1 MGHALKQ
8 PILAKLL
15 DITVYRSEGYVERL
29 STTHRSRHVN
39 VFLCSV
45 ILVPIRLP
53 EDASYQPSIPGNMS
67 QTPTTTTSTSNY
79 QSIFG
84 NAIEACRKKTKKDL
98 RSHPLLEKLQNC
110 SSPDAVLRVLYEQLP
125 GFDQSRDTD
134 DNLTKWLDPTVNV
147 LCTFSGV
154 IGGGIGLASPKELM
168 IKGFPALIFDWH
180 TGISTS
186 GRYLHWNWRP
196 SLSEFFFL
204 VQSIPGLIVTPNSPR
219 QLRRLQISRACSLRS
234 LSA

>member
-1 MGHALKQ
+1 M
-8 PILAKLL
+8 
-15 DITVYRSEGYVERL
+15 
-29 STTHRSRHVN
+29 
-39 VFLCSV
+39 FLCPSHRYSTSTV

-84 NAIEACRKKTKKDL
+84 NAIEAYRKKTKKDL

-154 IGGGIGLASPKELM
+154 IGGGIGLASPKELRDEV
-168 IKGFPALIFDWH
+168 IPDLIFDWR
-180 TGISTS
+180 TGIPTS
-186 GRYLHWNWRP
+186 CSNLHWNWCP
-196 SLSEFFFL
+196 SLSECFFH
-204 VQSIPGLIVTPNSPR
+204 VQSIPVLIVTPNSPR
-219 QLRRLQISRACSLRS
+219 QLRPFPIVRTCSLRS
-234 LSA
+234 SSV